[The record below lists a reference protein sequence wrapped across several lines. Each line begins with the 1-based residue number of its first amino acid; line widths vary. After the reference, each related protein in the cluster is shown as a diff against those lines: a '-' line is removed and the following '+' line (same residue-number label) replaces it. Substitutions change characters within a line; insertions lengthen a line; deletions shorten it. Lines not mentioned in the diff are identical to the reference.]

1 MDLLATVKLMTNQ
14 RFVRLAL
21 LAAPLASSCA
31 ASPRGTH
38 FGEPLPA
45 IEPVPVEEVLAAP
58 GAFLGQETV
67 IEGRPSSV
75 CLVKGCWMIF
85 DNGLGGA
92 AHRSMRVMF
101 KDHAFFVPTDS
112 AGRSMRLAGVLTER
126 TISEA
131 DARHYLEDAGRADEA
146 RKISGPQRELRFTA
160 TGVVLDGP

>member
-1 MDLLATVKLMTNQ
+1 MDLLATVKRMTN
-14 RFVRLAL
+14 RPLVRLAL
-21 LAAPLASSCA
+21 LAPLVAACA
-31 ASPRGTH
+31 AAQRGNS
-38 FGEPLPA
+38 FGEPVPA
-45 IEPVPVEEVLAAP
+45 LEPVPVNEVLSDP
-58 GAFLGQETV
+58 GAFLGREIV

-112 AGRSMRLAGVLTER
+112 AGRSMRLVGTVTER

-131 DARHYLEDAGRADEA
+131 DARHFLEDAGRADEA

-160 TGVVLDGP
+160 TGVVLEGD